1 MNVAK
6 NTVVS
11 MNYQLTDGEGNQ
23 LDSSDVNGPLSYVHG
38 VGTMLPALE
47 QELEGKEPGE
57 KIEAVLQPEDAY
69 GERNEDLVQ
78 NLPME
83 KFQGVDTV
91 EPGMQF
97 QMETEEG
104 QFIVTVTDVQGD
116 EVTIDQNHP
125 LAGTEL
131 HFDIAIN
138 EVREATETEIEH
150 GHVHEEG
157 SENEE

>member
-6 NTVVS
+6 DTVVS
-11 MNYQLTDGEGNQ
+11 INYTLTDGEGNQ
-23 LDSSDVNGPLSYVHG
+23 LDSSDVNGPLNYVHG
-38 VGTMLPALE
+38 VGSMLPALE
-47 QELEGKEPGE
+47 KELEGKAPGE
-57 KIEAVLQPEDAY
+57 NLQAVLQPEDAY
-69 GERNEDLVQ
+69 GERNEELVT

-83 KFQGVDTV
+83 KFQGVDKV

-97 QMETEEG
+97 QMETEQG

-131 HFDIAIN
+131 HFDVAIN
-138 EVREATETEIEH
+138 EVREATDTEKEH

-157 SENEE
+157 SDHE